1 MKRQWM
7 HRAMKN
13 WGDAKD
19 AQEKNRLAWIIKENN
34 LHHFPLFDQTIFIN
48 KTDFTWTKEHPTG
61 YQSKEELARAWA
73 VFMPDLFF
81 PLRKTIIEIDGSFH
95 FNSEKGVKRTKLRN
109 QYYEYAGLKL
119 ITVTPEDMKEISDD
133 ELLTFLKQRLSD
145 A

>member
-1 MKRQWM
+1 MYM
-7 HRAMKN
+7 HKAMKN

-19 AQEKNRLAWIIKENN
+19 AQQKNRLAWIIKENN

-48 KTDFTWTKEHPTG
+48 NTDFSWTKEHPTG
-61 YQSKEELARAWA
+61 YKSKEELARAWA

-109 QYYEYAGLKL
+109 QHYEYAGLKL
-119 ITVTPEDMKEISDD
+119 ITVTPEDMKEMSDD